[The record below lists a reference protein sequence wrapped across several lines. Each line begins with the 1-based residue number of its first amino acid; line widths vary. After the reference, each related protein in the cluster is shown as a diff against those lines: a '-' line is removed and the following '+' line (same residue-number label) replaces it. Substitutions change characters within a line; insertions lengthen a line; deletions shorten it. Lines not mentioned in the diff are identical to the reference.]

1 MILKEQ
7 AKIIMDSLNDIASD
21 FKVAYPDD
29 DMYDIQFFI
38 TDNFQTYNQ
47 VTKLDD
53 KEYVPAILNR
63 MDPFV
68 PKSPNGVITDY
79 LEIRFYAKFK
89 YKEALERITEKYKDI
104 YHSVPLLSGTDLYTQ
119 FVGKFVY
126 EDEERAQ
133 TGRTENG
140 KPIRFFYGVLR
151 IEWDTILDGIAYNQ
165 TEIKIDD
172 IVYPVK
178 VQTYRNDKATVSTK
192 AYKENTWVNNQLT
205 GVITHTLDTTNIN
218 ENLVYESLI
227 LTIPLNAQTIT
238 SALWQDIHARTY
250 NKIYEIK
257 DKYSGVT
264 ITKDWELKSGIV
276 NKEENKI
283 VSFTCIFDIPLP
295 RATLTVTHKPV
306 VGDEASGTVIVTSF
320 ANTSSNTLDG
330 RMKDQIV
337 KGREVRQVNGYSL
350 SFLYEEGNSIAKILA
365 ERSHKKVEGDR
376 FDLVY
381 TFEDLTFIMTDLVIE
396 KGSHSFNDNPG
407 VIFTITFAEGV

>member
-7 AKIIMDSLNDIASD
+7 AKIIMDNLNDIVND
-21 FKVAYPDD
+21 FKVEYPEDD
-29 DMYDIQFFI
+29 RYDIQFLV

-53 KEYVPAILNR
+53 KEYVPTILNR
-63 MDPFV
+63 IDPFV

-89 YKEALERITEKYKDI
+89 YKEALETITEKYKDI
-104 YHSVPLLSGTDLYTQ
+104 YHSIPSLNGTDLYTQ

-140 KPIRFFYGVLR
+140 KPVRFFYGVLR
-151 IEWDTILDGIAYNQ
+151 IEWDTILDGISHSQ
-165 TEIKIDD
+165 TEIKIDN

-192 AYKENTWVNNQLT
+192 AYKENTWVKNPTT
-205 GVITHTLDTTNIN
+205 GVITHTLDTTNTN
-218 ENLVYESLI
+218 ENLVSESLI

-238 SALWQDIHARTY
+238 SALWQDIHSRTY

-264 ITKDWELKSGIV
+264 ITKD
-276 NKEENKI
+276 
-283 VSFTCIFDIPLP
+283 
-295 RATLTVTHKPV
+295 
-306 VGDEASGTVIVTSF
+306 
-320 ANTSSNTLDG
+320 
-330 RMKDQIV
+330 
-337 KGREVRQVNGYSL
+337 
-350 SFLYEEGNSIAKILA
+350 
-365 ERSHKKVEGDR
+365 
-376 FDLVY
+376 
-381 TFEDLTFIMTDLVIE
+381 
-396 KGSHSFNDNPG
+396 
-407 VIFTITFAEGV
+407 